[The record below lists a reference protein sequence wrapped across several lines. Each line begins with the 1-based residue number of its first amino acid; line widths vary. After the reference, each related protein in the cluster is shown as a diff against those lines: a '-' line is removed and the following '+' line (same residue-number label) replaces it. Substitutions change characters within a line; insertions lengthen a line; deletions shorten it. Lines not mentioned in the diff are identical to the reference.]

1 MEQQQFKISFSLG
14 TKLLLSVVTL
24 LLVVIGFLT
33 TSTILMLTEDK
44 RAYTFQSQ
52 GTENVLV
59 GREFVSLGGRAL
71 SSLQLVLAGYDP
83 LRPLTDAQARSI
95 QSVLDNQSDIILT
108 ETGNLMETGAS
119 FGFEPS
125 RRFIVESRL
134 KASELKAEDL
144 VIPEEWWKIALPNLT
159 REGFYFINLS
169 KVGRDPLLAVLRADL
184 SYKPPQTL
192 GVSAQKKVIPL
203 AIAYVPLSGFGKEVK
218 GSRVTIT
225 NSDGFVLHD
234 TDSTVLFSNANLAED
249 PIFLKAIASQTAVGA
264 GEFEAK
270 SRRFLG
276 SFFRTDW
283 QLLVLS
289 RTDWKNAMSATYTLT
304 EKFALLGLMCIAG
317 AVIFAL
323 LFAKS
328 LTAPLLALY
337 NATKQVAS
345 GKFDLELKS
354 KSSDEIG
361 ALGAS
366 FNVMS
371 KKIGEL
377 IEESMKKV
385 HLENELA
392 IASTVQQ
399 TLFPAKT
406 HETDQILIHSHY
418 QSASQCGGDW
428 WGFFQVGN
436 KMCILIADATG
447 HGMPSALIT
456 ASARSCFSVMHK
468 LAQEDPDFSFS
479 PGAMLAFANRV
490 VNEAASGQIMMT
502 FFAAVL
508 DFDQMKLTYSSAGHN
523 PPWLF
528 RSVSESKPQLVSL
541 TSDGPRVG
549 ETRDVGPYSEKTVD
563 FSNGDILFMYTDGLT
578 EGKNLQGDMFGK
590 KRVRKNVE
598 SLVKLGPRAVV
609 EGLMKDFLEHNSG
622 KDLDDDVTLAVA
634 RIK

>member
-52 GTENVLV
+52 GTENVLL

-71 SSLQLVLAGYDP
+71 SSLQLILAGYDP
-83 LRPLTDAQARSI
+83 LRPLTDAQSRSI

-108 ETGNLMETGAS
+108 ETGNLVGTGTS

-125 RRFIVESRL
+125 RRFVVESRL
-134 KASELKAEDL
+134 KASEFRAEDL
-144 VIPEEWWKIALPNLT
+144 TIPEVWWKIALTNLT

-184 SYKPPQTL
+184 NFKAPTAVGVPAQT
-192 GVSAQKKVIPL
+192 KVIPL

-218 GSRVTIT
+218 GSRVTIA

-234 TDSTVLFSNANLAED
+234 TDSTVLFSSANLAED

-264 GEFEAK
+264 GEFD
-270 SRRFLG
+270 SSNRRFLG

-337 NATKQVAS
+337 SATKQVAS

-371 KKIGEL
+371 KKISEL

-406 HETDQILIHSHY
+406 HETEQILIHSHY

-428 WGFFQVGN
+428 WGFFQVEN
-436 KMCILIADATG
+436 KMCMMIADATG

-528 RSVSESKPQLVSL
+528 RSVAEPKPQLVSL

-549 ETRDVGPYSEKTVD
+549 ETRDVAPYSEKTVD
-563 FSNGDILFMYTDGLT
+563 FSSGDILFMYTDGLT

-634 RIK
+634 KIK

>member
-71 SSLQLVLAGYDP
+71 SSLQLILAGYDP
-83 LRPLTDAQARSI
+83 LRPLTDAQSRSI

-108 ETGNLMETGAS
+108 ETGNLVGTGTS

-125 RRFIVESRL
+125 RRFVVESRL
-134 KASELKAEDL
+134 KASEFKQEDL
-144 VIPEEWWKIALPNLT
+144 SIPEAWWKIALTNLT

-184 SYKPPQTL
+184 NFKAPPGV

-218 GSRVTIT
+218 GSRVTIA

-264 GEFEAK
+264 GEFD
-270 SRRFLG
+270 SSNRRFLG

-337 NATKQVAS
+337 SATKQVAS

-371 KKIGEL
+371 KKISEL

-436 KMCILIADATG
+436 KMCIMIADATG

-528 RSVSESKPQLVSL
+528 RSIAESKPQLVSL

-549 ETRDVGPYSEKTVD
+549 ETRDVAPYSEKTVD
-563 FSNGDILFMYTDGLT
+563 FSSGDILFMYTDGLT